1 MLVLEDEIQRLRPS
15 ILIRFNNQRPS
26 YLKKDVTLQTEL
38 IRLRAPLRAQQPY
51 KSEKSSRHDKTECQ
65 HQ

>member
-1 MLVLEDEIQRLRPS
+1 MATLSPFMMLVLEDEIQRLRPS

-38 IRLRAPLRAQQPY
+38 IRLRAPVAGTAAVQ
-51 KSEKSSRHDKTECQ
+51 K
-65 HQ
+65 

>member
-38 IRLRAPLRAQQPY
+38 IRLRAPVAGTAAVQ
-51 KSEKSSRHDKTECQ
+51 K
-65 HQ
+65 